1 MIIWIASYPK
11 SGNTWIRSLLSA
23 YLFSKDGEFNFDLLK
38 KIEQFSPS
46 FFNIDQNVD
55 KNINYQFRISK
66 NWIPAQEIVNKDKKI
81 HLFKTHNALCN
92 ISGNYFTNRKNTTG
106 AIYII
111 RDPRNVVTSLS
122 HHYNISTTEALSFM
136 SNKRKIIFPLSKNIS
151 DSEREPVDFNFLSD
165 WSTHYLSWKN
175 INFCNVKIVK
185 YEDFV
190 LNTKETFISVLE
202 YLSNFIEI
210 KINEKKINNA
220 IKSTTFSKLSK
231 LEDKEGFI
239 ESTNINTKSKKT
251 KFFNLGEK
259 NNWKFLLNKNI
270 KEKIEMN
277 FKKEMF
283 ELKYLK

>member
-11 SGNTWIRSLLSA
+11 SGNTWIRSLLST

-46 FFNIDQNVD
+46 FFNLDQNVD
-55 KNINYQFRISK
+55 KNINHQFRISK

-81 HLFKTHNALCN
+81 HLYKTHNSLCN
-92 ISGNYFTNRKNTTG
+92 ISGNFFTNRKNTAG
-106 AIYII
+106 AIYIA

-122 HHYNISTTEALSFM
+122 HHYNINTAEALNFI
-136 SNKRKIIFPLSKNIS
+136 SNKRKIIFPLNKNVSDSKN
-151 DSEREPVDFNFLSD
+151 ETVDFNFLSD
-165 WSTHYLSWKN
+165 WSNHYLSWKN
-175 INFCNVKIVK
+175 INFCKIKIVK
-185 YEDFV
+185 YEDFI
-190 LNTKETFISVLE
+190 LNTKETFISILE

-220 IKSTTFSKLSK
+220 IRSTTFAKLSK

-239 ESTNINTKSKKT
+239 ESINTNTKSKKT

-259 NNWKFLLNKNI
+259 NNWRILLNKNI
-270 KEKIEMN
+270 RKKIEIN
-277 FKKEMF
+277 FKKEML